1 MALSDAAPYAI
12 RMKSFLLFCT
22 ALLAAA
28 PARAQSPETAKIDS
42 VVHAEMASQKIPG
55 TAVAV
60 IRAGQTI
67 HAKGYG
73 FANVEHR
80 VPVTTQTIFQSGS
93 VGKQFTS
100 TAVMQLVEAG
110 KLGLDDPIAKYL
122 PDAPATWRDITIRHL
137 LTHTSGIPDYTTDAF
152 DYRRDY
158 TEDELVKLAYAVTLE
173 FPAGSRWNYSNTG
186 YVLLGAII
194 RKAGGRFYGD
204 HLAEHVFKPAG
215 MTSARVITEADIVP
229 NRAAGYQLVKGEL
242 KNQEW
247 VSPVLNTTADGS
259 LYLSLDDMIAWDR
272 ALRAG
277 KLLKAESWKAVY
289 DPVRLRSGNRYPYG
303 FGWAVDSAGGQ
314 QRIGHGGGWQGFRT
328 HIDRYQGDDV
338 TIIVLANLGQGDAT
352 GIARRIAAA
361 LNPSLKPAELKPI
374 ADTEPAQTAK
384 LRGVIGLLASGSL
397 KPSDF
402 AYVRAGF
409 FPGAAEHYTK
419 LVQEA
424 GRLERVVVMN
434 RTTLGDDRISEYELH
449 FEKGVYQARIGVAAD
464 GRISTFGMRKKPL

>member
-1 MALSDAAPYAI
+1 MYAV
-12 RMKSFLLFCT
+12 RMKNFLLLCT
-22 ALLAAA
+22 ALLATA
-28 PARAQSPETAKIDS
+28 PAHAQSPDVARIDS

-60 IRAGQTI
+60 IRAGQTLL
-67 HAKGYG
+67 AKGYG

-100 TAVMQLVEAG
+100 TGVMQLVEAG
-110 KLGLDDPIAKYL
+110 KIGLDDPISKYL
-122 PDAPATWRDITIRHL
+122 TDAPATWRDISIRHL

-158 TEDELVKLAYAVTLE
+158 TEDELVKLAYGVTLE

-186 YVLLGAII
+186 YVLLGAIM
-194 RKAGGRFYGD
+194 RKAGGRFYAD

-215 MTSARVITEADIVP
+215 MHTARVITESDIVP
-229 NRAAGYQLVKGEL
+229 NRAAGYRLVNGEL
-242 KNQEW
+242 KNHEW
-247 VSPVLNTTADGS
+247 VSPMLNTTADGS

-277 KLLKAESWKAVY
+277 TLLKAESWQLVNT
-289 DPVRLRSGNRYPYG
+289 PVQLRSGNRYPYG
-303 FGWAVDSAGGQ
+303 FAWAIDTAGGQ
-314 QRIGHGGGWQGFRT
+314 LRIGHGGAWQGFRT
-328 HIDRYQGDDV
+328 HIDRYRGDDV
-338 TIIVLANLGQGDAT
+338 TIIVLVNLAQGDAT
-352 GIARRIAAA
+352 GIARKIAGV

-374 ADTEPAQTAK
+374 ADSEPAQTAK
-384 LRGVIGLLASGSL
+384 LREVIGLLASGSL

-409 FPGAAEHYTK
+409 FPDAANHYSK
-419 LVQEA
+419 MVKDA
-424 GRLERVVVMN
+424 GKLERVVVMN
-434 RTTLGDDRISEYELH
+434 RTTLGDDRISDYELH
-449 FEKGVYQARIGVAAD
+449 FEKGVFTARLGVAGD
-464 GRISTFGMRKKPL
+464 GRVSAFGMRKK

>member
-1 MALSDAAPYAI
+1 
-12 RMKSFLLFCT
+12 MKSLFFLCT
-22 ALLAAA
+22 ALLVNA
-28 PARAQSPETAKIDS
+28 PAQAQSPETAKIDS

-55 TAVAV
+55 VGVAV
-60 IRAGQTI
+60 IRGSQTVL
-67 HAKGYG
+67 AKGYG
-73 FANVEHR
+73 LANVEHR

-110 KLGLDDPIAKYL
+110 KIQLDDPITKYL
-122 PDAPATWRDITIRHL
+122 ADAPAAWRDITIRHL
-137 LTHTSGIPDYTTDAF
+137 LTHTSGIPDYTTEAF

-158 TEDELVKLAYAVTLE
+158 TEEELVKLAYAVTLE
-173 FPAGSRWNYSNTG
+173 FPAGTRWNYSNTG

-215 MTSARVITEADIVP
+215 MTTARVITEADIVP

-277 KLLKAESWKAVY
+277 TLLKAESWKTVY

-303 FGWAVDSAGGQ
+303 FAWAVDSIAGQ
-314 QRIGHGGGWQGFRT
+314 QRIGHGGSWQGFRA

-338 TIIVLANLGQGDAT
+338 TVIVLANLAQGDAT

-361 LNPSLKPAELKPI
+361 LNPALRPAELKPI

-384 LRGVIGLLASGSL
+384 LRQAIELLRSGSL

-409 FPGAAEHYTK
+409 FPGAAKHYAE
-419 LVQEA
+419 LVKEA
-424 GRLERVVVMN
+424 GTLERVVVMN

-464 GRISTFGMRKKPL
+464 GRISTFGMRKKAL

>member
-1 MALSDAAPYAI
+1 
-12 RMKSFLLFCT
+12 MKSFLLLCT
-22 ALLAAA
+22 ALLAAG
-28 PARAQSPETAKIDS
+28 PVQAQSPETAKVDS
-42 VVHAEMASQKIPG
+42 VVHEAMASQKIPG
-55 TAVAV
+55 VAVAV
-60 IRAGQTI
+60 IRGSQTI
-67 HAKGYG
+67 LAKGYG
-73 FANVEHR
+73 LANVEHR

-110 KLGLDDPIAKYL
+110 KIRLDDPIAKYL

-215 MTSARVITEADIVP
+215 MTTARVITEQDIVP

-242 KNQEW
+242 KNQDW

-277 KLLKAESWKAVY
+277 KLLQAESWKTAY

-338 TIIVLANLGQGDAT
+338 TVIVLANLGEADAT
-352 GIARRIAAA
+352 GIARRIASA
-361 LNPSLKPAELKPI
+361 LNPALQPPEPKPI

-384 LRGVIGLLASGSL
+384 LREVLAAFAGGSI
-397 KPSDF
+397 KPADF

-409 FPGAAEHYTK
+409 FPGAGEHYTK
-419 LVQEA
+419 LVKEA
-424 GRLERVVVMN
+424 GKLERVVIMN
-434 RTTLGDDRISEYELH
+434 RFALGDDRISEYELH
-449 FEKGVYQARIGVAAD
+449 FEKGVYQARMGVAAD
-464 GRISTFGMRKKPL
+464 GRISMFGMRKK